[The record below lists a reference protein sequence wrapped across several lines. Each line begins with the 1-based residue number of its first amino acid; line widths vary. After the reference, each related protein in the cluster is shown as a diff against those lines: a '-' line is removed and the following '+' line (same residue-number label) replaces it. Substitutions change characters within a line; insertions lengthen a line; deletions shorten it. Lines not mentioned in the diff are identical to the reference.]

1 MCPFHFDIAL
11 PSGEAYRAVAGAA
24 SGRDAET
31 SLLRAASAFEANEI
45 AEFTATLPKR
55 NMAGWEIPD
64 TNDSFHGKII
74 YEWGISHEPANLKG
88 STDKGSRRSGDPS
101 WRPNGTR
108 RIV

>member
-31 SLLRAASAFEANEI
+31 ALLRAASAFEANEI

-55 NMAGWEIPD
+55 NMAGKSPIQM
-64 TNDSFHGKII
+64 TVFMGKMKILMCKNGRHQWNTM
-74 YEWGISHEPANLKG
+74 ELKI
-88 STDKGSRRSGDPS
+88 
-101 WRPNGTR
+101 WAE
-108 RIV
+108 

>member
-31 SLLRAASAFEANEI
+31 ALLRTASAFEANEI
-45 AEFTATLPKR
+45 AEFTATL
-55 NMAGWEIPD
+55 NETWLAGKSPIQM
-64 TNDSFHGKII
+64 TVFMGKSSMNGGFPTAI
-74 YEWGISHEPANLKG
+74 LKG
-88 STDKGSRRSGDPS
+88 STVRLTREAADRELLFGG
-101 WRPNGTR
+101 PNGTR